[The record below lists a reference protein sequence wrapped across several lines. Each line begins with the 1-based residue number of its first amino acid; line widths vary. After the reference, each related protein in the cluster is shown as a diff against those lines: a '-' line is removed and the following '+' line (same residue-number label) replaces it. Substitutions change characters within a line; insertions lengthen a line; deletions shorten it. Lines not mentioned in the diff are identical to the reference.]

1 MKIRTDFV
9 TNSSSS
15 GFVVISVTLR
25 DGIKFEIEREYDT
38 GFGGYFWANNS
49 PRMDTEFPVLKD
61 GLELLD
67 LLRRNINEFDEFI
80 LFADKKGV
88 SFKENVSAIS
98 DFNDVRSIVIAERTH
113 FDDGDSDSCRLEFTN
128 KTSNSKATVKRS
140 KYEDKKRN
148 PYAYTY
154 IGIQNAAMGELFR
167 DLTDGETELDLS
179 PKGKVKV
186 MGDIVSV
193 VVPCNTEEHQWN
205 KKMDYDLEIDEVELV
220 RKFIY
225 LSPELVTLYGDE
237 IQDMLH
243 DAVAC
248 DAVVVRTKFKGE
260 FQPIQFTSDDFGE
273 AILLFD
279 TYGQVIGCKE
289 RNGSCSQLSV
299 PPVKLKARVFSECK
313 KTKHITTES
322 YARVSW
328 ATFLACESL
337 ETLTLGRG
345 NEILPRQLCE
355 GCLALR
361 SVELPNDIYRIDDRA
376 FYGCENLEQ
385 INIPESVMYID
396 PTAFAGC
403 TKLPSDVLERI
414 HALSDKETF
423 DKKIDDVE
431 QYIRT
436 HGDAKYRFGNIN
448 YNALFRKKAEYERW
462 HTIHMPY
469 FDQPEMLPKG
479 KTVYAIYAQ
488 NDFFINLAAYDWKQQ
503 KTFSEN
509 VEYLI
514 VDTSIIPN
522 FDRFLYKLS
531 AIERGDL
538 QKAQNFGTNTLEKAI
553 ELKKAGHPI
562 RIVTREHVE
571 ACIATKAFEEKVV
584 GPTKAELRAM
594 EAQKEREAKK
604 AKKADAFE
612 QVMLALQAHC
622 SSTGK
627 KFENLSEVNEFAQNL
642 GVTLEN
648 YKRKI
653 QQEHNMTQGEYY
665 AHLGILST
673 AKTRFQEMLLTLA
686 ERYRSAGKKV
696 ETFGQLVDENPDLEV
711 QLIRNYAQSF
721 AGLAAR
727 ELLIKEGI
735 MYNDEELVA
744 QKAPSAVAQKDPSQI
759 PENIR
764 KRMDTL
770 FAKLDAAYP
779 DKVIVRLN
787 ADHKEWAKTV
797 TELYRL
803 LGYESP
809 KDFLTAYGYTYGSTD
824 DKGGRPKKNPMEII
838 EELQRR
844 YPNGTAFTTVDE
856 LKAANPDIASRFQSL
871 RNKSNEYFGM
881 PFTQYLRSI
890 GLIK

>member
-15 GFVVISVTLR
+15 GFVVISVTMR
-25 DGIKFEIEREYDT
+25 DGTNFEIEREYDT
-38 GFGGYFWANNS
+38 GFGGYFWAS
-49 PRMDTEFPVLKD
+49 VSESMDAALPELKN
-61 GLELLD
+61 GLELLE
-67 LLRRNINEFDEFI
+67 LLRSNINDFDEFI
-80 LFADKKGV
+80 LFKDKQGIA
-88 SFKENVSAIS
+88 FKENVATIT
-98 DFNDVRSIVIAERTH
+98 DFKDVRSIVITEQTH
-113 FDDGDSDSCRLEFTN
+113 FDDGESDSCRLEFTN
-128 KTSNSKATVKRS
+128 QTPNSKATVTRS

-154 IGIQNAAMGELFR
+154 IGIKNATMGDLFR
-167 DLTDGETELDLS
+167 NLLDGDTELDMS

-186 MGDIVSV
+186 FEDIVSA
-193 VVPCNTEEHQWN
+193 VVPCNIEEYQWN

-225 LSPELVTLYGDE
+225 LFPELVIIYGDE
-237 IQDMLH
+237 IQDMVH
-243 DAVAC
+243 NAVAC
-248 DAVVVRTKFKGE
+248 DAVVVRTKFKGD

-289 RNGSCSQLSV
+289 RNGNCSRLSV
-299 PPVKLKARVFSECK
+299 PPVKLKARAFSNCK

-322 YARVSW
+322 RAKVSW
-328 ATFLACESL
+328 ATFLSCESL
-337 ETLTLGRG
+337 ETLILGRG

-355 GCLALR
+355 GCSALR
-361 SVELPNDIYRIDDRA
+361 TVELPNDIYRIDDRA

-403 TKLPSDVLERI
+403 TKLTADVLERI
-414 HALSDKETF
+414 RTLSDKDAF
-423 DKKIDDVE
+423 DNKIDAVE

-562 RIVTREHVE
+562 KIVTREHVE
-571 ACIATKAFEEKVV
+571 ACIAAKAFEEKVV

-594 EAQKEREAKK
+594 EEQKEREAKK
-604 AKKADAFE
+604 AGKADNFDR
-612 QVMLALQAHC
+612 VILALQEHC
-622 SSTGK
+622 ASTGK
-627 KFENLSEVNEFAQNL
+627 RFETIAQINAFANEL
-642 GVTLEN
+642 GVTLDN
-648 YKRKI
+648 YKRHI
-653 QQEHNMTQGEYY
+653 RQVYDMTQADYY
-665 AHLGILST
+665 IHVGIFST
-673 AKTRFQEMLLTLA
+673 TKMRLEETLNELVKRYQE
-686 ERYRSAGKKV
+686 AGRKAA
-696 ETFGQLVDENPDLEV
+696 TFRQLEEENPDLDV
-711 QLIRNYAQSF
+711 ASVGQLAKTYTGMTTRD
-721 AGLAAR
+721 LMVK
-727 ELLIKEGI
+727 LGI
-735 MYNDEELVA
+735 MYSDEELKPMDTPVS
-744 QKAPSAVAQKDPSQI
+744 QLKDPAQI
-759 PENIR
+759 PDNIR
-764 KRMDTL
+764 KRMETL
-770 FAKLDAAYP
+770 FAKLDEAYP
-779 DKVIVRLN
+779 DKAIMRLN
-787 ADHKEWAKTV
+787 QDHKQWAKTV

-824 DKGGRPKKNPMEII
+824 DKGGRPQKNPMEII

-844 YPNGTAFTTVDE
+844 YPNGTDFTTVDE

>member
-25 DGIKFEIEREYDT
+25 DGTNFEIEREYDT

-299 PPVKLKARVFSECK
+299 PPVKLKARVFSDCK

-562 RIVTREHVE
+562 KIVTREHVE
-571 ACIATKAFEEKVV
+571 ACIAAKAFEEKVV

-604 AKKADAFE
+604 AGKADNFDR
-612 QVMLALQAHC
+612 VILALQEHC
-622 SSTGK
+622 ASTGK
-627 KFENLSEVNEFAQNL
+627 RFETIAQINAFANEL
-642 GVTLEN
+642 GVTLDN
-648 YKRKI
+648 YKRHI
-653 QQEHNMTQGEYY
+653 RQVYDMTQADYY
-665 AHLGILST
+665 IHVGIFST
-673 AKTRFQEMLLTLA
+673 TKMRLEETLNELVKRYQE
-686 ERYRSAGKKV
+686 AGRKAA
-696 ETFGQLVDENPDLEV
+696 TFRQLEEENPDLDV
-711 QLIRNYAQSF
+711 TSVGQLAKTYTGMATRD
-721 AGLAAR
+721 LMVK
-727 ELLIKEGI
+727 LGI
-735 MYNDEELVA
+735 MHSDEELKPMDTPVS
-744 QKAPSAVAQKDPSQI
+744 QPKDPAQI
-759 PENIR
+759 PDNIR
-764 KRMDTL
+764 KRMETL
-770 FAKLDAAYP
+770 FAKLDEAYP
-779 DKVIVRLN
+779 DKAIMRLN
-787 ADHKEWAKTV
+787 QDHKQWAKTV

-809 KDFLTAYGYTYGSTD
+809 KDFLTAYGYTYATD

-844 YPNGTAFTTVDE
+844 YPNGTDFTTVDE